1 MRLIARG
8 ADMLVNRKFD
18 ALVVAVIIGLLGYAT
33 LQPQYRLRE
42 DPPIEF
48 LRVARSMPSEKRAL
62 EEKVARAY
70 WKCAVTEIQWQ
81 YGYAH
86 RLPQSAPV
94 EFAIAREELGAAAFD
109 ADARARYWDKLQEV
123 WYMRTVW
130 NKEYGWNFRSLGERF
145 QAAGRWFE
153 ERVSLLFHS

>member
-1 MRLIARG
+1 MRLMASG
-8 ADMLVNRKFD
+8 AEMLVNRKFD
-18 ALVVAVIIGLLGYAT
+18 AFVVLVIIGLLGYAT

-42 DPPIEF
+42 DPPLEF
-48 LRVARSMPSEKRAL
+48 LREAHSMSLQKRAM
-62 EEKVARAY
+62 EDKIARAY

-86 RLPQSAPV
+86 RLPQFAPA
-94 EFAIAREELGAAAFD
+94 EFAIAREEFGAAASD
-109 ADARARYWDKLQEV
+109 ADVRARYWNKLQEV